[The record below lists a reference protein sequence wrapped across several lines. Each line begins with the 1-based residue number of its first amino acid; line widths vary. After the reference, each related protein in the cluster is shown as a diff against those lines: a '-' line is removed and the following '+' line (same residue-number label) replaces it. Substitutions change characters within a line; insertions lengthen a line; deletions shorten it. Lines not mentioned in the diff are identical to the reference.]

1 MKIGFYPKLAF
12 SGIRKNG
19 RLYIPYIMTCVGMVM
34 MFYIITFMLY
44 SPAIKSLPGSAMIT
58 EVLGLGSWV
67 IAIFSGIF
75 LFYTNS
81 FLIRRRKKEF
91 GLYNILGMSRLNLSM
106 IVFWETV
113 IIGAMALIIGLFLG
127 ILFSKLFEL
136 GLVNIIDGEI
146 PYSFSISSEA
156 IIRAVYVFGVIF
168 VLLLINSVRQ
178 IRFSTAI
185 NLLKSESVGEK
196 PPKANWLFGIFGI
209 VILGAAYF
217 IAVSIKDAVS
227 ALAVF
232 FIAVIMVIGA
242 TYLIM
247 ISGSVMLCR
256 LLQKSKAY
264 YYRTNHFVSVSS
276 MVYRMKR
283 NGAGLASICILAT
296 MVLVMISSTASLYF
310 GGEESL
316 MNRYPREI
324 NWSFRMDGVDAL
336 RPENI
341 SALRDE
347 LNSIIA
353 ESGVTPSNI
362 TDYRSVGV
370 AGVVTDGTVELD
382 VRNYDPLDTSLQGSG
397 LFEFYFIPLS
407 DYNAATGSNV
417 TLNDGEALIYVYRD
431 KYERNTI
438 AFNGGKSFDIVGQVD
453 DFHPDGDAEMSI
465 VSTMYLFVP
474 NLESAVEG
482 IDTLADFNGDR
493 MIVSRWVY
501 GFDTDVSPEE
511 QSRLNAVIWKTT
523 GGENLSAF
531 KEKFSVQNRTMECR
545 EDDRQEFYALYG
557 GLFFLGILLSIVFI
571 FGTILIIYYKQ
582 ISEGYE
588 DQKRFEIMQKVGM
601 TDREIRK
608 SINSQLLTVFFL
620 PLVFACSHL
629 AFAFPLI
636 RKILLL
642 FNLQNVWVFASATV
656 LCFVVFAVFYT
667 IVYKLTSNAY
677 YNIVSGAKEAGK

>member
-19 RLYIPYIMTCVGMVM
+19 RLYIPYIMTCIGMVM
-34 MFYIITFMLY
+34 MYYIITFIVY
-44 SPAIKSLPGSAMIT
+44 SPALRSLPGSATIGET
-58 EVLGLGSWV
+58 LGLGSWV

-136 GLVNIIDGEI
+136 GLVNIIDGDI

-256 LLQKSKAY
+256 ILQKSKAY

-324 NWSFRMDGVDAL
+324 NMSFIMNDVSSLSSENITAL
-336 RPENI
+336 R
-341 SALRDE
+341 SE
-347 LNSIIA
+347 LDSFAAQNGIA
-353 ESGVTPSNI
+353 PSNI
-362 TDYRSVGV
+362 TDFRSIGV
-370 AGVVTDGTVELD
+370 AGVIEGETVELD
-382 VRNYDPLDTSLQGSG
+382 VRNFSILDTSLQDSG
-397 LFEFYFIPLS
+397 LFEFYFIPLA
-407 DYNAATGSNV
+407 DYNAATGSNM

-431 KYERNTI
+431 KYERSTI
-438 AFNGGKSFDIVGQVD
+438 SFNGGKSFKIVGQVD
-453 DFHPDGDAEMSI
+453 DFQPDGDAEMSI
-465 VSTMYLFVP
+465 ISTMYLFV
-474 NLESAVEG
+474 NDIESAVEG
-482 IDTLADFNGDR
+482 IDILADFNGDR
-493 MIVSRWVY
+493 MIVPRWVY
-501 GFDTDVSPEE
+501 CFDTGVEPLE
-511 QSRLNAVIWKTT
+511 QSKFNSRLWQY
-523 GGENLSAF
+523 F
-531 KEKFSVQNRTMECR
+531 KNDIDTFKSKYSFRSRSLDSR
-545 EDDRQEFYALYG
+545 EDNRQEYYALNG

-620 PLVFACSHL
+620 PLVFAASHL

-642 FNLQNVWVFASATV
+642 FNLRNVWVFTSATV
-656 LCFVVFAVFYT
+656 LCFVVFAIFYT